1 MFTSVACL
9 RFRTLLFNNYL
20 QNWTYQHIQFID
32 LSVTSDDE
40 LWHSTFLLPRGRN
53 QTSISFDI
61 SKQFKALLQQKKYT
75 IPKTRDPVSQ
85 AWTNQLVFQVKNTR
99 SELELLLNLVMPLTS
114 NSTYSA

>member
-61 SKQFKALLQQKKYT
+61 SKQFKALLQQKN
-75 IPKTRDPVSQ
+75 IPSRKPETQ
-85 AWTNQLVFQVKNTR
+85 FHKLGQIN
-99 SELELLLNLVMPLTS
+99 
-114 NSTYSA
+114 